1 MFFLLSDADLRT
13 IMDASYINTV
23 DELVS
28 QFKSNTMLGS
38 ETELLLIFERDI
50 STSPK
55 PAETLEPVPK

>member
-1 MFFLLSDADLRT
+1 
-13 IMDASYINTV
+13 MDASYINTV

-38 ETELLLIFERDI
+38 ETELFLIFERDI
-50 STSPK
+50 STSPE